1 MFRLLFGSAD
11 RRKEDYRSPP
21 ETQSSKLTPAGPS
34 NIPNDEF
41 QSEELTKNDIII
53 AVMGSTGTGKSSF
66 IARAT
71 GNGDRGVGHLLTS
84 YTKDIEAT
92 RCTIEGSNVVLVD
105 TPSFD
110 NTNKPDSEILES
122 ISAWLTK
129 TYSEETLLSAILYF
143 HRISDN
149 RMAGTPL
156 RNLRIFQKLCG
167 NKAMSRVVLVTT
179 MWDEVDE
186 YVGNER
192 LEELKGNYWKQ
203 MIALGSRTYCYQN
216 TYESSRQLL
225 SQLVGRKPFKVS
237 LQNEMV
243 DHGQKLQHTRAER
256 MQFSLLGQF
265 NGPHA
270 VSTY

>member
-1 MFRLLFGSAD
+1 
-11 RRKEDYRSPP
+11 
-21 ETQSSKLTPAGPS
+21 
-34 NIPNDEF
+34 
-41 QSEELTKNDIII
+41 
-53 AVMGSTGTGKSSF
+53 MGSTGTGKSSF
-66 IARAT
+66 IARVT
-71 GNGDRGVGHLLTS
+71 GNGDGGVGHSLTS
-84 YTKDIEAT
+84 HTRDIEAT

-129 TYSEETLLSAILYF
+129 TYRKGTLLSAILYF

-167 NKAMSRVVLVTT
+167 DKAMSRVVLVTT

-186 YVGNER
+186 CVGNER

-203 MIALGSRTYCYQN
+203 MIALGSVTYCCRN
-216 TYESSRQLL
+216 TSESSRQLL
-225 SQLVGRKPFKVS
+225 SQLVGWKPFQVR
-237 LQNEMV
+237 LQSEMV
-243 DHGQKLQHTRAER
+243 DGGQELRYTRAGR

-265 NGPHA
+265 SGPTEI
-270 VSTY
+270 STH